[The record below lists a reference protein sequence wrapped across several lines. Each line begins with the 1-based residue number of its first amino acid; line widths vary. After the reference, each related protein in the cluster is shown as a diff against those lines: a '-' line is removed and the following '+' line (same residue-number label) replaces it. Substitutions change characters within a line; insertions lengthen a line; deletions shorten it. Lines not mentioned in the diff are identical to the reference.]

1 MILKLVDWVV
11 TGLIACL
18 LLLFSSFLRVIK
30 LIFTIDDDYLNL
42 FIVVSSALD
51 WHYNLLFVVKLSD
64 HFVQSL
70 LILLFFRLKFLRL
83 DFFYL

>member
-18 LLLFSSFLRVIK
+18 LLLFSTFLRVIK
-30 LIFTIDDDYLNL
+30 PIFTIDDDYLNL

-51 WHYNLLFVVKLSD
+51 WHDNLLFVKLAD